1 MLNKLK
7 QIFILIV
14 GIRVLQHFLFWLLS
28 FRILLGIFSITN
40 EILLIDY
47 IYTGVFTF
55 TIVIPVYFNLRLL
68 IPKLLSQNKYIAFS
82 FAFIVVLIFSVLFNY
97 LCYSYIIDYIFPEY
111 YFISYYELVDLTKF
125 ILVFMLLTTLLKLSK
140 SWFFVSEARNK
151 LALLETEK
159 YMTELQALKSQIN
172 PHFMF
177 NSLNNIYSLILS
189 KSAKAPDAVI
199 KLGNIMRYVIYDGSK
214 DKVLLKDEVK
224 ILEEYID
231 LQNLRTKNAAI
242 TFTTDIQNDDL
253 EISPLIFLPILEN
266 GYKHGIKG
274 DVKGAFLNVNL
285 SYKNNTL
292 SFRAVNNKG
301 VSERIEKNEQKG
313 IGLKNLKRRLELI
326 YPERHEFLI
335 FEEADRFVVDI
346 QIQYGKK
353 N

>member
-7 QIFILIV
+7 QIFILIA
-14 GIRVLQHFLFWLLS
+14 GIRVLQHLLFWLLS

-55 TIVIPVYFNLRLL
+55 TIVIPVYLNLRLL
-68 IPKLLSQNKYIAFS
+68 IPRLLSQNKYLAFS
-82 FAFIVVLIFSVLFNY
+82 FAFIAVLALAVLFNY
-97 LCYSYIIDYIFPEY
+97 LFYSYIVDYIFPEY
-111 YFISYYELVDLTKF
+111 YFISYYELVDIAKF
-125 ILVFMLLTTLLKLSK
+125 MLAFMLLTTLLKLSK

-159 YMTELQALKSQIN
+159 YLTELKALKSQIN

-189 KSAKAPDAVI
+189 KSDKAPDAVI
-199 KLGNIMRYVIYDGSK
+199 KLGNIMRYVIYDGNK
-214 DKVLLKDEVK
+214 DKVLLKDEIK

-242 TFTTDIQNDDL
+242 TFTTDIQNDDV

-266 GYKHGIKG
+266 GFKHGIKG
-274 DVKGAFLNVNL
+274 DIKGSFLDVHI

-292 SFRAVNNKG
+292 SFKADNNKG